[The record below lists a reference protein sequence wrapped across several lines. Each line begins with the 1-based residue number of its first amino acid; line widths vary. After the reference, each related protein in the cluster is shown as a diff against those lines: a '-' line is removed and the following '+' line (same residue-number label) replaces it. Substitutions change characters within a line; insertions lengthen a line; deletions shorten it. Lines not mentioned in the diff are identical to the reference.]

1 MNLLEDIKKTYII
14 RKKTYIKRLI
24 ITKILKYEIIL
35 SCSSTHDTVYF
46 LLVSWRLRYLN
57 YLLYYSLN
65 HSKVWLL
72 CMKTNADPQLSD
84 KMGYLTHPF
93 VWWPDHVSGI

>member
-46 LLVSWRLRYLN
+46 LLVS
-57 YLLYYSLN
+57 
-65 HSKVWLL
+65 
-72 CMKTNADPQLSD
+72 
-84 KMGYLTHPF
+84 
-93 VWWPDHVSGI
+93 